1 VHRRNLEALAARLTG
16 EFVVDADEVVA
27 KLRELRLVGGVGVG
41 RWPVLPGA
49 PYPAQLV
56 VVHAAA
62 ARARV
67 AAAALFGTLG
77 EEGALVE
84 GHVAILAVRGRR
96 RCV

>member
-1 VHRRNLEALAARLTG
+1 VHRRNLEPLAARLTG

-27 KLRELRLVGGVGVG
+27 QLGELRLVVGVGVG
-41 RWPVLPGA
+41 RRPVLLGA
-49 PYPAQLV
+49 PHPPQLV
-56 VVHAAA
+56 VVHPAA
-62 ARARV
+62 ARAGV

-84 GHVAILAVRGRR
+84 GHGAILAVRGRR